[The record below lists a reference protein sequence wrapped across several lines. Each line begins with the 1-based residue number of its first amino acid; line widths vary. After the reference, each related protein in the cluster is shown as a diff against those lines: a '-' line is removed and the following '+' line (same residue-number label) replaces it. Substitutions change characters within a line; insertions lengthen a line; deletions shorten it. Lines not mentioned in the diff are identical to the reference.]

1 MTAELNPFLAAH
13 WHGFPMRPLRPW
25 KHAAHRDYYVPV
37 DNSEKA
43 FHKVTQE
50 MEHVDTLVEGR
61 CDNRRRGVRLDD
73 RRQAYHQL
81 VEHAASG
88 SITIDWQ
95 PLPLERAGQA

>member
-1 MTAELNPFLAAH
+1 MATQLLFAL
-13 WHGFPMRPLRPW
+13 PMASASLQRWPPLRDW
-25 KHAAHRDYYVPV
+25 QA
-37 DNSEKA
+37 
-43 FHKVTQE
+43 
-50 MEHVDTLVEGR
+50 TLG
-61 CDNRRRGVRLDD
+61 DNRRRGVRLDD